1 MATEQQEKATEQD
14 DADKES
20 IEPRTDDAHNVI
32 DEPEEREPTEKPEVT
47 DEHREQAKEMYKAMD
62 QDRPT
67 IKLPGSEGAVAGTAI
82 NDWVDDDGN
91 PKYSEDSKVEDEDGA
106 KDEGDK

>member
-1 MATEQQEKATEQD
+1 MATEQQEEATDHEDTDQ
-14 DADKES
+14 ES
-20 IEPRTDDAHNVI
+20 VEPRTDDQHNVI
-32 DEPEEREPTEKPEVT
+32 DKPEEREPTEKPDIT
-47 DEHREQAKEMYKAMD
+47 DEHRDKAKEMYKAMD

-91 PKYSEDSKVEDEDGA
+91 PKYSEDSKVEDE
-106 KDEGDK
+106 GDK

>member
-1 MATEQQEKATEQD
+1 MATEQQETATEQEG
-14 DADKES
+14 ADQES
-20 IEPRTDDAHNVI
+20 VEPRTDDQHNVI
-32 DEPEEREPTEKPEVT
+32 DEPEEREPTEKPDIT
-47 DEHREQAKEMYKAMD
+47 DEHRDKAKEMYKAMD

-91 PKYSEDSKVEDEDGA
+91 PKYSEDSKVEDEDEG
-106 KDEGDK
+106 KKEGDT

>member
-1 MATEQQEKATEQD
+1 MATEQQETADDKDAEQKD
-14 DADKES
+14 V
-20 IEPRTDDAHNVI
+20 EPRTDDQHNVI

-47 DEHREQAKEMYKAMD
+47 DEHKEKAKEMYKAMD

-67 IKLPGSEGAVAGTAI
+67 IKLPGSDGAVAGTAI

-91 PKYSEDSKVEDEDGA
+91 PKFSEADADKGSGEASNKG
-106 KDEGDK
+106 EG

>member
-47 DEHREQAKEMYKAMD
+47 DEHREKAKEMAKAMD

-67 IKLPGSEGAVAGTAI
+67 IKLPGSDGAVAGTAV

-91 PKYSEDSKVEDEDGA
+91 PKFSEADAEKGS
-106 KDEGDK
+106 DEGNG

>member
-1 MATEQQEKATEQD
+1 MATEQQETSTD
-14 DADKES
+14 DKEKS
-20 IEPRTDDAHNVI
+20 VEPRTDDQHNVI

-47 DEHREQAKEMYKAMD
+47 DEHKEKAKEMYKAMD

-67 IKLPGSEGAVAGTAI
+67 IKLPGSDGAVAGTAI

-91 PKYSEDSKVEDEDGA
+91 PKYSEEDSA
-106 KDEGDK
+106 KDEADK